1 MLKDYEIAA
10 ERHFAYSID
19 NGRDDCGGTGPD
31 VGCDGVC
38 FSGLVED
45 CNGDCNG
52 TAVADDCGV
61 CEGDNSDIDDCGV
74 CFGSCDF
81 GFEYQSEYQAF
92 YHFSSATLELETGVD
107 TQLEIND
114 KVVAFTPSGVMVGYA
129 DWDGEAAY
137 LAVMGADPAIQ
148 VPLSSDACSEEGGS
162 FSDGVCTI
170 QVCEEM
176 GTCDYMYDGMTPVF
190 KVLDDSSGTLY
201 DAVYSVP
208 AWVNGEIYLNESIAV
223 VQDCNFDLG
232 GSAFEDSC
240 GVCSG
245 GNSGHEA
252 DSDIDCNGDCFGTA
266 FVDDCGVC
274 SEGNSGHAENS
285 DQDCAGV
292 CFGDSYVDE
301 CGACNADSSDD
312 FVCLDITGLNATGGL
327 NEVFL
332 QWDYNPN
339 VSSYNIYRDGELVA
353 STPAEVPGYVDS
365 TQGDGFGLGYDTQ
378 YCYTITGVSATDA
391 DGNGSLGE
399 GADSDAACATTL
411 PPLQA
416 FLQVNTSLANQEVA
430 AVASPFGDL
439 TGDGVADGVIMVE
452 MVNLLPVNGYQF
464 DFALT
469 PDIVDVVSALDGTSV
484 MTGGAAGLMAQMGP
498 NTVIGFDMTGQGSIP
513 AAYPGNPTG
522 VEGNLLA
529 ILVLDSEYSG
539 VGSEVAVTISDFV
552 VSGIYNGQNIGLAS
566 CDADQDPFNGCFDT
580 DVFATPTADCAGIPA
595 GDLIVDSCGDC
606 VAAEVDSDNDGT
618 ADSCDA
624 CPNDADNDADGDGV
638 CGDVDT
644 CPGFDDNQDADSDGL
659 ADGCDACP
667 NDDANDADG
676 DGVCG
681 DVDICEGHWDNIDFD
696 GDGIPDGCDD
706 SSTGDMTL
714 SINVTSEGSADVN
727 FSSNVD
733 IYGFQFDVSGVTL
746 TGASGEL
753 SDISFSAGT
762 GMVLGFDLSG
772 GFLPAGDGTLVSLT
786 FDPIVGGSTLSIAEV
801 AASGIA
807 GNMIMVMGPED
818 AEVAACANA
827 DNDNLCDVADDCP
840 LDADNDADGDG
851 VCGDVDTCPGF
862 DDNQDADSDGLAD
875 DCDDCP
881 LDADNDADGDGVCG
895 DVDVCE
901 GYDDNLDTDG
911 DGTPNGCDET
921 QDGDIVLSWTSDSE
935 SHATLSYV
943 SNVDIYGFQLNVAG
957 VDLTAAYDGVLD
969 VQFSETTQNVIAFS
983 IDGEALEAGTGT
995 LVTFEFEPVVDGTTL
1010 SLSDLIVVGQG
1021 GATLGITDPGTIDI
1035 MPCANNDGDDL
1046 CNVADDCPEDADNDA
1061 DGDGV
1066 CGDVDVC
1073 WGDDAIG
1080 DTDGDGSCDDTD
1092 VCPNDA
1098 DNDADADG
1106 YCADVDNCPADSN
1119 ADQADYDSD
1128 GEGDVCDADDDNDG
1142 VADIDDS
1149 CAQGDIGVCE
1159 DPTSDGTASDCD
1171 YDGDGCSNNEDTDD
1185 DGDGVADTDDCAALD
1200 ETINSFITGYV
1211 DADLDGVS
1219 ENGDAVE
1226 FCSLE
1231 LPEGYVSDAGA
1242 DNCPL
1247 DSNADQSDV
1256 DSDGEGDVCDACPND
1271 SENDADNDGVCG
1283 DVDLCEGFDDNLD
1296 ADGDGMPDA
1305 CDECPA
1311 DFADDSDGDGSC
1323 DSDDACPGFDDN
1335 LDSDGDSVADGC
1347 DVCHNGDD
1355 TVDTDSDGMPN
1366 DCDVDIDIHEG
1377 NNLVSFHALPD
1388 NGLDVDSFF
1397 GGSSIYQ
1404 VIGEG
1409 LFSKIDNVS
1418 GGWIGNLESIA
1429 REDGYWVRS
1438 DIDTEFEVQGEN
1450 IGSITY
1456 QLHEA
1461 SNLISYPYAT
1471 SQGVQEAIPSDVTD
1485 ATYVIIGEGLAA
1497 YNYNGAWV
1505 GSLADN
1511 NFGGFKSGK
1520 GYWFKVRSE
1529 ALCPGIEAGEPCD
1542 ELLDFEYNTPS
1553 GDVDSRLASSS
1564 LPIAPEGFE
1573 YTQSTAQG
1581 FYFVESASFDGVEAV
1596 AGDWIVAYNDNV
1608 VVGSWPWTGEFTTVP
1623 TMGYDGTQE
1632 TAGYMEEGQV
1642 PTFKLLKSEDG
1653 SLNEMTMD
1661 VVSAWTNNGHAV
1673 ITLTGTTPLPEAV
1686 SLNDAYPNPFNPST
1700 NISFEIPQD
1709 MHVNLSVYDINGRI
1723 VAELVN
1729 EMKTGNTYSVAWNAS
1744 GNASGVYFVKLAAGE
1759 VVHTQKIMLV
1769 K

>member
-1 MLKDYEIAA
+1 
-10 ERHFAYSID
+10 
-19 NGRDDCGGTGPD
+19 
-31 VGCDGVC
+31 
-38 FSGLVED
+38 
-45 CNGDCNG
+45 
-52 TAVADDCGV
+52 
-61 CEGDNSDIDDCGV
+61 
-74 CFGSCDF
+74 
-81 GFEYQSEYQAF
+81 
-92 YHFSSATLELETGVD
+92 
-107 TQLEIND
+107 
-114 KVVAFTPSGVMVGYA
+114 
-129 DWDGEAAY
+129 
-137 LAVMGADPAIQ
+137 
-148 VPLSSDACSEEGGS
+148 
-162 FSDGVCTI
+162 
-170 QVCEEM
+170 
-176 GTCDYMYDGMTPVF
+176 
-190 KVLDDSSGTLY
+190 
-201 DAVYSVP
+201 
-208 AWVNGEIYLNESIAV
+208 
-223 VQDCNFDLG
+223 
-232 GSAFEDSC
+232 
-240 GVCSG
+240 
-245 GNSGHEA
+245 
-252 DSDIDCNGDCFGTA
+252 
-266 FVDDCGVC
+266 
-274 SEGNSGHAENS
+274 
-285 DQDCAGV
+285 
-292 CFGDSYVDE
+292 
-301 CGACNADSSDD
+301 
-312 FVCLDITGLNATGGL
+312 
-327 NEVFL
+327 
-332 QWDYNPN
+332 
-339 VSSYNIYRDGELVA
+339 
-353 STPAEVPGYVDS
+353 
-365 TQGDGFGLGYDTQ
+365 
-378 YCYTITGVSATDA
+378 
-391 DGNGSLGE
+391 
-399 GADSDAACATTL
+399 
-411 PPLQA
+411 
-416 FLQVNTSLANQEVA
+416 
-430 AVASPFGDL
+430 
-439 TGDGVADGVIMVE
+439 
-452 MVNLLPVNGYQF
+452 
-464 DFALT
+464 
-469 PDIVDVVSALDGTSV
+469 
-484 MTGGAAGLMAQMGP
+484 
-498 NTVIGFDMTGQGSIP
+498 
-513 AAYPGNPTG
+513 
-522 VEGNLLA
+522 
-529 ILVLDSEYSG
+529 
-539 VGSEVAVTISDFV
+539 
-552 VSGIYNGQNIGLAS
+552 
-566 CDADQDPFNGCFDT
+566 
-580 DVFATPTADCAGIPA
+580 
-595 GDLIVDSCGDC
+595 
-606 VAAEVDSDNDGT
+606 
-618 ADSCDA
+618 
-624 CPNDADNDADGDGV
+624 
-638 CGDVDT
+638 
-644 CPGFDDNQDADSDGL
+644 
-659 ADGCDACP
+659 
-667 NDDANDADG
+667 
-676 DGVCG
+676 
-681 DVDICEGHWDNIDFD
+681 
-696 GDGIPDGCDD
+696 
-706 SSTGDMTL
+706 
-714 SINVTSEGSADVN
+714 
-727 FSSNVD
+727 
-733 IYGFQFDVSGVTL
+733 
-746 TGASGEL
+746 
-753 SDISFSAGT
+753 
-762 GMVLGFDLSG
+762 
-772 GFLPAGDGTLVSLT
+772 
-786 FDPIVGGSTLSIAEV
+786 
-801 AASGIA
+801 
-807 GNMIMVMGPED
+807 MIMVMGPED

-851 VCGDVDTCPGF
+851 VCGDIDTCPGF
-862 DDNQDADSDGLAD
+862 DDNLDADSDGLAD

-1128 GEGDVCDADDDNDG
+1128 GEGDVCDVDDDNDG

-1256 DSDGEGDVCDACPND
+1256 DSDGEGDVCDVCPND

-1461 SNLISYPYAT
+1461 SNLISYPYAA

-1520 GYWFKVRSE
+1520 GYWFKVRSD

-1564 LPIAPEGFE
+1564 L
-1573 YTQSTAQG
+1573 Q
-1581 FYFVESASFDGVEAV
+1581 
-1596 AGDWIVAYNDNV
+1596 
-1608 VVGSWPWTGEFTTVP
+1608 
-1623 TMGYDGTQE
+1623 
-1632 TAGYMEEGQV
+1632 
-1642 PTFKLLKSEDG
+1642 
-1653 SLNEMTMD
+1653 
-1661 VVSAWTNNGHAV
+1661 
-1673 ITLTGTTPLPEAV
+1673 
-1686 SLNDAYPNPFNPST
+1686 
-1700 NISFEIPQD
+1700 
-1709 MHVNLSVYDINGRI
+1709 
-1723 VAELVN
+1723 
-1729 EMKTGNTYSVAWNAS
+1729 
-1744 GNASGVYFVKLAAGE
+1744 
-1759 VVHTQKIMLV
+1759 
-1769 K
+1769 